1 MNVELKVTPDKYLP
15 YRYAG
20 ASGDFNP
27 IHIDREFAEQVGLP
41 STILHGLWSM
51 AQVARACTNA
61 AGGDPRSLKRL
72 SVQFR
77 GMGFPEQ
84 EVAVTGSVKEEGER
98 ARGDRRRGRPGRQP
112 DHPERRGRAGDLLV
126 GLRHN
131 RGVEITSRQRFL
143 LHKVVEAH
151 RELDQ
156 PVGSKWIAEQ
166 DDVPW
171 GPSTVR
177 AELANLEEV
186 GLLEHPHTS
195 AGRVPTDRGYRVY
208 VDEILAGRTLPVPSK
223 QFELT
228 SMRREV
234 DEAMRA
240 TSEQLS
246 QVTNLLA
253 LVTAPPI
260 GTATIRRVEVLL
272 LQPQVAMVVIITSTG
287 GVTKRIISYDTPV
300 DPGLVDW
307 ASSYLNEA
315 LGGLDVGS
323 RMLQSRLMV
332 DGGAEQLFLATLA
345 PAFTELEDTAGSTL
359 FMEGAARLLSEHRI
373 DELSQIG
380 ALMEVLEHRRAL
392 LGVLRES
399 LAEPN
404 VYLKIGSEN
413 AAPALRSLSL
423 VAANYGLARRN
434 LGAVSVIG
442 PLRMD
447 YPGAIIAVRQAA
459 SELSR
464 FVAEVYDE

>member
-1 MNVELKVTPDKYLP
+1 VALTP
-15 YRYAG
+15 
-20 ASGDFNP
+20 
-27 IHIDREFAEQVGLP
+27 
-41 STILHGLWSM
+41 
-51 AQVARACTNA
+51 
-61 AGGDPRSLKRL
+61 
-72 SVQFR
+72 
-77 GMGFPEQ
+77 
-84 EVAVTGSVKEEGER
+84 
-98 ARGDRRRGRPGRQP
+98 RQ
-112 DHPERRGRAGDLLV
+112 
-126 GLRHN
+126 
-131 RGVEITSRQRFL
+131 TFL
-143 LHKVVEAH
+143 LRKLVEAY
-151 RELDQ
+151 RQLDQ

-177 AELANLEEV
+177 AELAKLEES

-195 AGRVPTDRGYRVY
+195 AGRVPTDRGYRIY
-208 VDEILAGRTLPVPSK
+208 VDEILAEGKLPVPRK
-223 QFELT
+223 PLELT
-228 SMRREV
+228 TMRREV
-234 DEAMRA
+234 DEAMRT

-260 GTATIRRVEVLL
+260 ETATIHRVEVLL
-272 LQPQVAMVVIITSTG
+272 LQPQVAMVVVITSTG
-287 GVTKRIISYDTPV
+287 GVTKRIISYDAPV

-323 RMLQSRLMV
+323 RILQARLDV
-332 DGGAEQLFLATLA
+332 PEGRAERDFLATLA
-345 PAFTELEDTAGSTL
+345 PAFTELEETAESTL
-359 FMEGAARLLSEHRI
+359 FMDGAARLLAEHRVE
-373 DELSQIG
+373 ELSQIG

-392 LGVLRES
+392 LGVLRHS
-399 LAEPN
+399 LSEPN
-404 VYLKIGSEN
+404 VYLRIGSEN
-413 AAPALRSLSL
+413 TAPELRSLSL

-447 YPGAIIAVRQAA
+447 YRGAIIAVRQAA

>member
-1 MNVELKVTPDKYLP
+1 
-15 YRYAG
+15 
-20 ASGDFNP
+20 
-27 IHIDREFAEQVGLP
+27 VGL
-41 STILHGLWSM
+41 T
-51 AQVARACTNA
+51 
-61 AGGDPRSLKRL
+61 PR
-72 SVQFR
+72 Q
-77 GMGFPEQ
+77 
-84 EVAVTGSVKEEGER
+84 T
-98 ARGDRRRGRPGRQP
+98 
-112 DHPERRGRAGDLLV
+112 
-126 GLRHN
+126 
-131 RGVEITSRQRFL
+131 FL
-143 LHKVVEAH
+143 LRKLVEAH

-166 DDVPW
+166 EDVPW

-177 AELANLEEV
+177 AELAKLEEV

-195 AGRVPTDRGYRVY
+195 AGRIPTDRGYRVY
-208 VDEILAGRTLPVPSK
+208 VDELMTGGSLPVLRK
-223 QFELT
+223 RLELT
-228 SMRREV
+228 TMRREV

-260 GTATIRRVEVLL
+260 ETATIRRVEVLL

-287 GVTKRIISYDTPV
+287 GVTKRVISYDAPV
-300 DPGLVDW
+300 DPGLVEW

-323 RMLQSRLMV
+323 RALQSRLQV
-332 DGGAEQLFLATLA
+332 EGRVEQEFLRTLA
-345 PAFTELEDTAGSTL
+345 PAFTELEDTAESTL
-359 FMEGAARLLSEHRI
+359 FMEGAARLLSEHRMQ
-373 DELSQIG
+373 ELEQIG
-380 ALMEVLEHRRAL
+380 AIMEVLEHRRAL
-392 LGVLRES
+392 LGVLRDS
-399 LAEPN
+399 LSEHN
-404 VYLKIGSEN
+404 VYLRIGSEN
-413 AAPALRSLSL
+413 EAPELRSMTM

>member
-1 MNVELKVTPDKYLP
+1 MALTP
-15 YRYAG
+15 
-20 ASGDFNP
+20 
-27 IHIDREFAEQVGLP
+27 
-41 STILHGLWSM
+41 
-51 AQVARACTNA
+51 
-61 AGGDPRSLKRL
+61 
-72 SVQFR
+72 
-77 GMGFPEQ
+77 
-84 EVAVTGSVKEEGER
+84 
-98 ARGDRRRGRPGRQP
+98 RQ
-112 DHPERRGRAGDLLV
+112 
-126 GLRHN
+126 
-131 RGVEITSRQRFL
+131 TFL
-143 LHKVVEAH
+143 LRRLVEAH

-156 PVGSKWIAEQ
+156 PIGSKWIADQ

-208 VDEILAGRTLPVPSK
+208 VDEIMSEGSLPVPRRPL
-223 QFELT
+223 ELT
-228 SMRREV
+228 TMRREV
-234 DEAMRA
+234 DEAMR
-240 TSEQLS
+240 TTTEQLS

-260 GTATIRRVEVLL
+260 ETATIRRVEVLL
-272 LQPQVAMVVIITSTG
+272 LQPQVAMVVVITSTG
-287 GVTKRIISYDTPV
+287 GVTKRVVSYETPV

-323 RMLQSRLMV
+323 RKLQSRLTG
-332 DGGAEQLFLATLA
+332 DGPGAEQEFLATLA
-345 PAFTELEDTAGSTL
+345 PAFTELEDTAESTL
-359 FMEGAARLLSEHRI
+359 FMDGAARLLSEHRI
-373 DELSQIG
+373 EELSQIG

-392 LGVLRES
+392 LSVLRQS
-399 LAEPN
+399 LTEPN
-404 VYLKIGSEN
+404 VYLRIGSEN
-413 AAPALRSLSL
+413 AEPQLHSLSL

>member
-1 MNVELKVTPDKYLP
+1 MRVALTP
-15 YRYAG
+15 
-20 ASGDFNP
+20 
-27 IHIDREFAEQVGLP
+27 
-41 STILHGLWSM
+41 
-51 AQVARACTNA
+51 
-61 AGGDPRSLKRL
+61 
-72 SVQFR
+72 
-77 GMGFPEQ
+77 
-84 EVAVTGSVKEEGER
+84 
-98 ARGDRRRGRPGRQP
+98 RQM
-112 DHPERRGRAGDLLV
+112 
-126 GLRHN
+126 
-131 RGVEITSRQRFL
+131 FL
-143 LHKVVEAH
+143 LRKLVEAH

-156 PVGSKWIAEQ
+156 PIGSKWIAEQ

-208 VDEILAGRTLPVPSK
+208 VDEIMAEGPLPVPRK
-223 QFELT
+223 PLELT
-228 SMRREV
+228 TMRREV

-260 GTATIRRVEVLL
+260 ETATIRRVEVLL

-287 GVTKRIISYDTPV
+287 GVTKRVISYESPV

-323 RMLQSRLMV
+323 RALQARLAV
-332 DGGAEQLFLATLA
+332 DGRAEQEFLATLA
-345 PAFTELEDTAGSTL
+345 PAFTELEDTAESTL
-359 FMEGAARLLSEHRI
+359 FMEGAARLLSEHRLQ
-373 DELSQIG
+373 ELSQIG

-399 LAEPN
+399 LFEPS
-404 VYLKIGSEN
+404 VYLRIGSEN
-413 AAPALRSLSL
+413 AAPELRSMSL
-423 VAANYGLARRN
+423 VAANYGVARRN

-459 SELSR
+459 TELSR

>member
-1 MNVELKVTPDKYLP
+1 
-15 YRYAG
+15 
-20 ASGDFNP
+20 
-27 IHIDREFAEQVGLP
+27 
-41 STILHGLWSM
+41 
-51 AQVARACTNA
+51 
-61 AGGDPRSLKRL
+61 
-72 SVQFR
+72 
-77 GMGFPEQ
+77 
-84 EVAVTGSVKEEGER
+84 
-98 ARGDRRRGRPGRQP
+98 
-112 DHPERRGRAGDLLV
+112 
-126 GLRHN
+126 
-131 RGVEITSRQRFL
+131 VEITPRQRFL
-143 LHKVVEAH
+143 LRKLVEAH

-156 PVGSKWIAEQ
+156 PIGSKWIAEQ

-177 AELANLEEV
+177 AELASLEEV

-208 VDEILAGRTLPVPSK
+208 VDELMTGALPVPSK
-223 QFELT
+223 RLELT
-228 SMRREV
+228 TMRREV

-260 GTATIRRVEVLL
+260 ETATIRRVEVLL

-287 GVTKRIISYDTPV
+287 GVTKRVISYEAPV
-300 DPGLVDW
+300 DPGLVEW

-323 RMLQSRLMV
+323 RMLQAKLAAPEGRS
-332 DGGAEQLFLATLA
+332 EQEFLATLA
-345 PAFTELEDTAGSTL
+345 PAFTELEDTAESTL
-359 FMEGAARLLSEHRI
+359 FMEGATRLLSEHRMQ
-373 DELSQIG
+373 ELEQIG
-380 ALMEVLEHRRAL
+380 AIMQVLEHRRAL

-399 LAEPN
+399 LFEPN
-404 VYLKIGSEN
+404 VYLRIGSEN
-413 AAPALRSLSL
+413 VAPELRSMSM

>member
-1 MNVELKVTPDKYLP
+1 
-15 YRYAG
+15 
-20 ASGDFNP
+20 
-27 IHIDREFAEQVGLP
+27 
-41 STILHGLWSM
+41 
-51 AQVARACTNA
+51 
-61 AGGDPRSLKRL
+61 
-72 SVQFR
+72 
-77 GMGFPEQ
+77 
-84 EVAVTGSVKEEGER
+84 
-98 ARGDRRRGRPGRQP
+98 
-112 DHPERRGRAGDLLV
+112 
-126 GLRHN
+126 
-131 RGVEITSRQRFL
+131 VEITSRQRFL
-143 LHKVVEAH
+143 LRKLVEAH

-156 PVGSKWIAEQ
+156 PIGSKWIADQ

-177 AELANLEEV
+177 AELANMEEV

-208 VDEILAGRTLPVPSK
+208 VDELMTGGSLPVPRK
-223 QFELT
+223 PLELT
-228 SMRREV
+228 TMRREV

-260 GTATIRRVEVLL
+260 ETATIRRVEVLL
-272 LQPQVAMVVIITSTG
+272 LQPQVAMVVVITSTG
-287 GVTKRIISYDTPV
+287 GVTKRVISYDTPV

-323 RMLQSRLMV
+323 RVLQSRLV
-332 DGGAEQLFLATLA
+332 VEGRAEQAFLNTLR
-345 PAFTELEDTAGSTL
+345 PAFTELEDTAENTL
-359 FMEGAARLLSEHRI
+359 FMEGAARLLSEQRM
-373 DELSQIG
+373 DELEQIG

-399 LAEPN
+399 LSEPS
-404 VYLKIGSEN
+404 VYLRIGSEN
-413 AAPALRSLSL
+413 AAPELRSMSL

-434 LGAVSVIG
+434 LGSVSVIG

-459 SELSR
+459 NELSR

>member
-1 MNVELKVTPDKYLP
+1 VALTP
-15 YRYAG
+15 
-20 ASGDFNP
+20 
-27 IHIDREFAEQVGLP
+27 
-41 STILHGLWSM
+41 
-51 AQVARACTNA
+51 
-61 AGGDPRSLKRL
+61 
-72 SVQFR
+72 
-77 GMGFPEQ
+77 
-84 EVAVTGSVKEEGER
+84 
-98 ARGDRRRGRPGRQP
+98 RQ
-112 DHPERRGRAGDLLV
+112 
-126 GLRHN
+126 
-131 RGVEITSRQRFL
+131 TFL
-143 LHKVVEAH
+143 LRKLVEAH

-156 PVGSKWIAEQ
+156 PIGSKWIAEQ

-177 AELANLEEV
+177 GELAKLEDV

-208 VDEILAGRTLPVPSK
+208 VDELMTGGALPVVRK
-223 QFELT
+223 RLELST
-228 SMRREV
+228 MRREV

-260 GTATIRRVEVLL
+260 ETATIRRVEVLL

-287 GVTKRIISYDTPV
+287 GVTKRVISYDAPV
-300 DPGLVDW
+300 DRGLVEW
-307 ASSYLNEA
+307 ASSYLNEV

-323 RMLQSRLMV
+323 RTLHSRLQV
-332 DGGAEQLFLATLA
+332 DGRAEQEFLRTLA
-345 PAFTELEDTAGSTL
+345 PAFTELEDTAESTL
-359 FMEGAARLLSEHRI
+359 FMEGAARLLSEHRMQ
-373 DELSQIG
+373 ELEQIG
-380 ALMEVLEHRRAL
+380 AIMEVLEHRRAL

-404 VYLKIGSEN
+404 VYLRIGSEN
-413 AAPALRSLSL
+413 EAPELRSMSM

>member
-1 MNVELKVTPDKYLP
+1 M
-15 YRYAG
+15 
-20 ASGDFNP
+20 
-27 IHIDREFAEQVGLP
+27 
-41 STILHGLWSM
+41 
-51 AQVARACTNA
+51 
-61 AGGDPRSLKRL
+61 
-72 SVQFR
+72 
-77 GMGFPEQ
+77 
-84 EVAVTGSVKEEGER
+84 
-98 ARGDRRRGRPGRQP
+98 
-112 DHPERRGRAGDLLV
+112 
-126 GLRHN
+126 
-131 RGVEITSRQRFL
+131 EITSRQTFILRKL
-143 LHKVVEAH
+143 VQAHVEM
-151 RELDQ
+151 DQ

-177 AELANLEEV
+177 GELAKLEEV

-208 VDEILAGRTLPVPSK
+208 VDELMTGGALPVPRK
-223 QFELT
+223 RLELT
-228 SMRREV
+228 TMRREV
-234 DEAMRA
+234 DEAMRT

-260 GTATIRRVEVLL
+260 ETATIRRVEVLL

-287 GVTKRIISYDTPV
+287 GVTKRVISSDSPV

-323 RMLQSRLMV
+323 RTLQSRLQV
-332 DGGAEQLFLATLA
+332 DGRAEQEFLRTLA
-345 PAFTELEDTAGSTL
+345 PAFTQLEDTAGSTL
-359 FMEGAARLLSEHRI
+359 FMEGAARLLSEHRMQ
-373 DELSQIG
+373 ELEQIG
-380 ALMEVLEHRRAL
+380 AIMEVLEHRRAL
-392 LGVLRES
+392 LGVLRQS
-399 LAEPN
+399 LAEPS
-404 VYLKIGSEN
+404 VYLRIGSEN
-413 AAPALRSLSL
+413 EAPELQSMSM